1 MRTLYSRRMSV
12 AAIADDVAAVVER
25 GGTAIFPTDTVYGIG
40 CEPTRQDAVEK
51 VYALKDRA
59 RDKPLSLH
67 VGSVA
72 ELLEYAAGNELA
84 ARAAAAFLPGPLT
97 VVVRRPDFVGAWV
110 TSGRDTLGLRCPKHA
125 LCTAIL
131 ERCGPLAG
139 TSANYSG
146 LEAYTG
152 NEMAAPLPLV
162 DIRVEDGPTPVGV
175 ESTIIDVSTHE
186 LRLVREGA
194 IGVMMLEQMLGTV
207 AVRSAPA
214 ALERNGEP

>member
-1 MRTLYSRRMSV
+1 MSV
-12 AAIADDVAAVVER
+12 AAIADDVATVIEA

-40 CEPTRQDAVEK
+40 CEPTRPDAVEK
-51 VYALKDRA
+51 VYALKDRS

-67 VGSVA
+67 VATVA
-72 ELLEYAAGNELA
+72 ELLEYAPANELA

-97 VVVRRPDFVGAWV
+97 IVVRRPGFVGAWV
-110 TSGRDTLGLRCPKHA
+110 TSGRETLGLRCPQHL
-125 LCTAIL
+125 LCAAIL

-146 LEAYTG
+146 LDAYTG
-152 NEMAAPLPLV
+152 SGPAAPLPLV

-194 IGVMMLEQMLGTV
+194 ISVRMLEQTLGV
-207 AVRSAPA
+207 QAHRPAQAVT
-214 ALERNGEP
+214 ERNGER